1 MSLMHDASQYGAF
14 KDLVDD
20 SGAPTVPAREYK
32 MEVLEL
38 DISSS
43 GDLNTPQLA
52 STTISRIDR
61 SHAPAIR
68 VLFAPLDYPSAGT
81 SSTLMALLERFKI
94 PTTFLYERIQSVTH
108 SFGFEEGQAGEF
120 CSWFH
125 FLCKAIE
132 AKHDSFLWLKSAYF
146 LCRDQRG
153 KIILIC
159 FGTSVMLIQRLKML
173 PQTAWKSILAS
184 PFNLFAVVLGELHRQ
199 VDEQL
204 WTLNRS
210 VGDFERN
217 FDQNWV
223 DLHYVAKNII
233 HVKEASDAILHT
245 ISHMIREQ
253 SDSGVASRDEARK
266 TNSALHYQESLFES
280 VGLRAVSME
289 KRMQNVINLSFN
301 LVAQQD
307 SRTIKV
313 ESSSMHTIALTTLIF
328 LPVSTVAS
336 IFGSAFFDFGGDNQ
350 NDFTWSRDFWIFWI
364 VSVPLTLAVLTIWI
378 YFHPSNFW
386 RWPGLKRTRKYDREA
401 YKMLE
406 SLHRF

>member
-1 MSLMHDASQYGAF
+1 
-14 KDLVDD
+14 
-20 SGAPTVPAREYK
+20 
-32 MEVLEL
+32 
-38 DISSS
+38 
-43 GDLNTPQLA
+43 
-52 STTISRIDR
+52 
-61 SHAPAIR
+61 
-68 VLFAPLDYPSAGT
+68 
-81 SSTLMALLERFKI
+81 
-94 PTTFLYERIQSVTH
+94 
-108 SFGFEEGQAGEF
+108 
-120 CSWFH
+120 
-125 FLCKAIE
+125 
-132 AKHDSFLWLKSAYF
+132 
-146 LCRDQRG
+146 
-153 KIILIC
+153 
-159 FGTSVMLIQRLKML
+159 MLIQRLKML
-173 PQTAWKSILAS
+173 PQTAWKSVLAS

>member
-1 MSLMHDASQYGAF
+1 
-14 KDLVDD
+14 
-20 SGAPTVPAREYK
+20 
-32 MEVLEL
+32 
-38 DISSS
+38 
-43 GDLNTPQLA
+43 
-52 STTISRIDR
+52 
-61 SHAPAIR
+61 
-68 VLFAPLDYPSAGT
+68 
-81 SSTLMALLERFKI
+81 
-94 PTTFLYERIQSVTH
+94 
-108 SFGFEEGQAGEF
+108 
-120 CSWFH
+120 
-125 FLCKAIE
+125 
-132 AKHDSFLWLKSAYF
+132 
-146 LCRDQRG
+146 
-153 KIILIC
+153 
-159 FGTSVMLIQRLKML
+159 MLIQRLKLL

-184 PFNLFAVVLGELHRQ
+184 PFNMFAIVLGELHRQ

-210 VGDFERN
+210 VGDFERHAIDSTVATQN

-245 ISHMIREQ
+245 VSHMIREQ
-253 SDSGVASRDEARK
+253 SDSGMVSRDEARK

-280 VGLRAVSME
+280 VSLRAVSME

-386 RWPGLKRTRKYDREA
+386 RWPGLKKTRKHDREA